1 MKSDIRTI
9 AIAALA
15 APLLIN
21 AITPEGMLAAPR
33 RGVAQANPSAVGQ
46 VRLQHGTLQADEAER
61 ILLSTPTQ
69 TTLSK
74 IRRQRPCGSK
84 SI

>member
-1 MKSDIRTI
+1 MKSEIRSI

-15 APLLIN
+15 ALPLIN

-46 VRLQHGTLQADEAER
+46 IRVQHRT
-61 ILLSTPTQ
+61 
-69 TTLSK
+69 
-74 IRRQRPCGSK
+74 
-84 SI
+84 

>member
-1 MKSDIRTI
+1 MKSNIRTI
-9 AIAALA
+9 AVAALA

-33 RGVAQANPSAVGQ
+33 RDVAQANPSAVGQ
-46 VRLQHGTLQADEAER
+46 IRVQHRTLQADKAGR
-61 ILLSTPTQ
+61 ILPSTPTQ

-74 IRRQRPCGSK
+74 IRRQRPCGSS